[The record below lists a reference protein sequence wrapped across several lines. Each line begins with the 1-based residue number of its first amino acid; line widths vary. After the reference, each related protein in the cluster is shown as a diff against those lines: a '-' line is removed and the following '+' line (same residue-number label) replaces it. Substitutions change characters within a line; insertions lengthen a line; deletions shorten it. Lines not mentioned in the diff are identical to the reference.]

1 MIKVDFTNHAKRK
14 FKILQEHGLKI
25 TKKQVEN
32 TVNDPET
39 ILEGKRNRF
48 IAQKSLDNEH
58 LLRVIFEKEN
68 GKFKIIT
75 FYPARRDRYE
85 SKL

>member
-1 MIKVDFTNHAKRK
+1 MKINFTNHAKRK
-14 FKILQEHGLKI
+14 FKILQEYGLSL
-25 TKKQVEN
+25 TKKQVED
-32 TVNDPET
+32 TVKNPEI
-39 ILEGKRNRF
+39 ILEGKHNRF
-48 IAQKSLDNEH
+48 IAQKTLDNGH

-68 GKFKIIT
+68 KETRIIT